1 MDDWKLNT
9 APVLRLETPSKRFA
23 HCVSAQCLLGL
34 RGRSAP
40 QSIRPGRSAPR
51 PPHIHVF
58 KGVTLRCGHR
68 GFGLRLQFSLCYA
81 MLNAVVP
88 PRVQGRS
95 APGTGWFRPGYR
107 VVPPRC
113 KSSVLPHVYICL
125 LGDWKQSKL
134 CIFSDYVTCLTT
146 FHSDNCEFVSN
157 IHAAMQSRNFD

>member
-1 MDDWKLNT
+1 MVDTSVLHSLLFTKDNIIMDDWKLNT

-81 MLNAVVP
+81 TLCYN
-88 PRVQGRS
+88 
-95 APGTGWFRPGYR
+95 
-107 VVPPRC
+107 
-113 KSSVLPHVYICL
+113 SSLMFTQLVWNQSSHSSHCTPFSFSDTNFEQLPHFSLSLPSFL
-125 LGDWKQSKL
+125 LNLFFLLMSLYRFW
-134 CIFSDYVTCLTT
+134 
-146 FHSDNCEFVSN
+146 
-157 IHAAMQSRNFD
+157 